1 VPENKRVLVADALS
15 SAGVE
20 RIKAV
25 AKVDVKTGLKLEELV
40 AIIGDYDALLVRS
53 QTKVTAEIIAAGKKL
68 QIIGRAGVGIDNID
82 INAATERGI
91 IVVNAPTGNTISAAE
106 HAMALMLSLARH
118 IPRAN
123 SSLKS
128 CQWKRADFMG
138 TELKGKVLGVVG
150 LGNIGS
156 EVAKRARGF
165 EMKVLGY
172 DPYVT
177 EERALTM
184 QVELATLDRIY
195 READFITLHVPLTAQ
210 TKNMIGARELAL
222 MKPTTRIINAA
233 RGGLIDEEALVA
245 AINSNKLAGAAI
257 DVFVKEPCTESI
269 LFGVDNIIVTPHLG
283 ASTAEAQDL
292 ATSDVVTQVIDVFE
306 GRPARYAVNAPYI
319 PAESLPVIAPY
330 VKVARTLGRLL
341 QQMAEGQFKTLG
353 IKYSGEVSKYETQAL
368 KATVLGGVLEQI
380 SEERVNV
387 VNADIIACKRGITV
401 SEQKEPV
408 CDNYQSLITIEAVTS
423 AGPLS
428 VAATFLRDEVHVVK
442 VNDYWIDISPG
453 GFFLFADHRDR
464 PGLVGAVGNIT
475 GKADVNVSYMHLS
488 RLKPRGQALMVLA
501 LDEALSEDG
510 LKQVKSLDGVN
521 SARLVKL

>member
-1 VPENKRVLVADALS
+1 MPEKKVLVADALS
-15 SAGVE
+15 STGVD

-25 AKVDVKTGLKLEELV
+25 AKVDVKTGLKPEELI
-40 AIIGDYDALLVRS
+40 AIIGNYDALLVRS
-53 QTKVTAEIIAAGKKL
+53 QTQVTAEIIAAGKNL

-82 INAATERGI
+82 VNAATERGI

-123 SSLKS
+123 ASLKS
-128 CQWKRADFMG
+128 CQWKRSDFMG

-177 EERALTM
+177 EERARSM

-210 TKNMIGARELAL
+210 TKNMIGVKEMAL

-245 AINSNKLAGAAI
+245 AINNNKLAGAAI
-257 DVFVKEPCTESI
+257 DVFIKEPCTESI
-269 LFGVDNIIVTPHLG
+269 LFGVENIIVTPHLG
-283 ASTAEAQDL
+283 ASTAEAQDM

-319 PAESLPVIAPY
+319 PAESLPVITPY

-341 QQMAEGQFKTLG
+341 QQLSEGQFKSLS
-353 IKYSGEVSKYETQAL
+353 IKYSGEISHYETRAL
-368 KATVLGGVLEQI
+368 KATVLGGILEQV

-387 VNADIIACKRGITV
+387 VNADIVACKRGITV
-401 SEQKEPV
+401 SEQTEPV
-408 CDNYQSLITIEAVTS
+408 CDNYQSLITIEAVTT
-423 AGPLS
+423 AGPIS
-428 VAATFLRDEVHVVK
+428 VAATHLREEVHIVK

-464 PGLVGAVGNIT
+464 PGLIGAVGNVT
-475 GKADVNVSYMHLS
+475 GQADVNVSYMHLS

-501 LDEALSEDG
+501 LDEPLSDEG
-510 LKQVKSLDGVN
+510 LKQVMALDGVN
-521 SARLVKL
+521 SAKMVHL

>member
-1 VPENKRVLVADALS
+1 MPLKKVLVADALA
-15 SAGVE
+15 AGGIE
-20 RIKAV
+20 HLNTV
-25 AKVDVKTGLKLEELV
+25 ATVDIKTGLKPEELTAV
-40 AIIGDYDALLVRS
+40 IGDYDALLVRS
-53 QTKVTAEIIAAGKKL
+53 QTKVTAEVIAAGKKL
-68 QIIGRAGVGIDNID
+68 QIIGRAGVGVDNVD

-106 HAMALMLSLARH
+106 HAFALMLSLARH
-118 IPRAN
+118 IPQAN
-123 SSLKS
+123 ASLKG

-165 EMKVLGY
+165 EMKVLGF

-177 EERALTM
+177 EERAKNM
-184 QVELATLDRIY
+184 QVELASLERIY

-210 TKNMIGARELAL
+210 TRNMIGAPQLAM

-233 RGGLIDEEALVA
+233 RGGLIDEPALVA
-245 AINSNKLAGAAI
+245 AINENRLAGAAI

-269 LFGVDNIIVTPHLG
+269 LFEVPRIIVTPHLG

-292 ATSDVVTQVIDVFE
+292 ATADVVAQVIDVFE

-319 PAESLPVIAPY
+319 PAESLPVISPY
-330 VKVARTLGRLL
+330 VKVARMLGRLL
-341 QQMAEGQFKTLG
+341 QQMSEGQFKSLN
-353 IKYSGEVSKYETQAL
+353 IKYGGEISGYETRAL
-368 KATVLGGVLEQI
+368 KATILGGILEQV

-387 VNADIIACKRGITV
+387 VNADIVASKRGICV
-401 SEQKEPV
+401 SEQKEPT
-408 CDNYQSLITIEAVTS
+408 CENYQSMITVEADTTG
-423 AGPLS
+423 GPLS
-428 VAATFLRDEVHVVK
+428 ASATFLRDQVHIVRI
-442 VNDYWIDISPG
+442 NDYWIDITPG

-464 PGLVGAVGNIT
+464 PGLIGAVGGIT

-501 LDEALSEDG
+501 LDESLSDADLSEIRA
-510 LKQVKSLDGVN
+510 LDGVG
-521 SARLVKL
+521 SARMVSL